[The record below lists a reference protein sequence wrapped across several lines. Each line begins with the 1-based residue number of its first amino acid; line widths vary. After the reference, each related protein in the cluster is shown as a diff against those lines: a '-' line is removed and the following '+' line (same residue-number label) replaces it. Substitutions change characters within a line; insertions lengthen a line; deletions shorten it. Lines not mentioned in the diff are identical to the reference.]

1 MGKAEIRDQLYEFL
15 ERGTE
20 YAFEDLG
27 PVSVVG
33 PDFLP
38 GNGVAKVLLR
48 PVIDDSAKEIEMGL
62 KNELT
67 LVMDYAEER
76 AWKDN
81 ADATKYKRKFLESDI
96 FFRHY
101 EGDRKDELGDA
112 LVRHFEEMAHD
123 MTPLIRS
130 DADGFWGAMREE
142 YDKYE
147 AEEILRHHFS
157 FVEGVAEEFG
167 DGVEMK
173 TSIGPVGVDYTDE
186 ALRILPKVET
196 KIRREVVDRL
206 DEVYG
211 SRYGDVGPEEL
222 SAPEADGRRKKR
234 GAGGQERNGD
244 GDREVA
250 HGKAAADG
258 KMEKLRG
265 RVKELEAENEK
276 LREELN
282 KERERNEELE
292 EKLENREEDEENEE
306 SYKAEDW
313 LG

>member
-20 YAFEDLG
+20 YAYEELR
-27 PVSVVG
+27 PVSVVA

-38 GNGVAKVLLR
+38 GNGVGKLLIR

-76 AWKDN
+76 AWND
-81 ADATKYKRKFLESDI
+81 DTEATKYKRKFLESDI

-101 EGDRKDELGDA
+101 EGNREDELEDA

-123 MTPLIRS
+123 MTPLIRT

-167 DGVEMK
+167 DGVEMD
-173 TSIGPVGVDYTDE
+173 TSIGPVGIDYTSE

-196 KIRREVVDRL
+196 KIRREAVDEL

-211 SRYGDVGPEEL
+211 SRYGDVGSGEIP
-222 SAPEADGRRKKR
+222 APGADGRRKKR
-234 GAGGQERNGD
+234 EAGGQGRGGD

-250 HGKAAADG
+250 HGNAADE
-258 KMEKLRG
+258 KMEKMRERL
-265 RVKELEAENEK
+265 KELEAENEK
-276 LREELN
+276 LREEL
-282 KERERNEELE
+282 KEERERKDELKQSLE
-292 EKLENREEDEENEE
+292 EKEEEKQE

>member
-1 MGKAEIRDQLYEFL
+1 MGKAEVRDQLYEFL

-20 YAFEDLG
+20 YAYEELR
-27 PVSVVG
+27 PVSVVA

-38 GNGVAKVLLR
+38 GNGVAKLLLR

-76 AWKDN
+76 AWKD
-81 ADATKYKRKFLESDI
+81 DTEATKYKRKFLESDI

-101 EGDRKDELGDA
+101 EGNREDELEDA

-123 MTPLIRS
+123 MTPLIRT

-157 FVEGVAEEFG
+157 FVEGVADEFG

-173 TSIGPVGVDYTDE
+173 TSIGPVEIDYTSE
-186 ALRILPKVET
+186 ALRILPEVET
-196 KIRREVVDRL
+196 KIRREVVDEV

-211 SRYGDVGPEEL
+211 SRYGDIGSEEL
-222 SAPEADGRRKKR
+222 SAPETDGRRSKGKAEAQR
-234 GAGGQERNGD
+234 RE
-244 GDREVA
+244 REVA
-250 HGKAAADG
+250 DERAGADG
-258 KMEKLRG
+258 KIEIENLRESID
-265 RVKELEAENEK
+265 ELERENEK
-276 LREELN
+276 LRGELK
-282 KERERNEELE
+282 KERERSDELKEKLE
-292 EKLENREEDEENEE
+292 EKEEEKQE